1 MATHNF
7 SSDHTT
13 QININASNDTWIVEK
28 GVTVD
33 VAATSAIYESPAF
46 DNSTVIIRGKV
57 ISGDLNFAAV
67 LMEGTGNSIAVEK
80 TGSVTGI
87 YGIAGAIGDSVRNA
101 GLITA
106 SINGVEADIVTN
118 TGTIDAQFGV
128 LMRHDGATFSN
139 GRKGEVTATD
149 TAVYDDTAAG
159 TTTLT
164 NRGVLAGDVYAVNSV
179 GASEMTL
186 TNFGRIKGEVY
197 LGDGADQFINKGGKT
212 GSFDISGGD
221 GDDVYTIDVKN
232 MQLRESAGEGYDTV
246 STTTSHTLQ
255 ANFEQLVLRG
265 NADTYGHGN
274 AEGNAIHDNSK
285 GDNELL
291 GYDGNDELYGGAG
304 KNLLDGG
311 TGMDVI
317 VSGSGNEKLTGGDD
331 ADTFAFTKGDG
342 RDVITD
348 FKDLEDLIDL
358 SNYDGID
365 DAGDLTGR
373 VTQLNLDLEIKLLN
387 GDRILI
393 KNFDSNDLQ
402 AGDFIF

>member
-1 MATHNF
+1 MATHRF
-7 SSDHTT
+7 STDRTT
-13 QININASNDTWIVEK
+13 QININASDDSWIVEK

-33 VAATSAIYESPAF
+33 VANTSAIYESSAF
-46 DNSTVIIRGKV
+46 DRSSVVILGKV

-67 LMEGTGNSIAVEK
+67 LMEGTGNEISVGK
-80 TGSVTGI
+80 SGSVTGI
-87 YGIAGAIGDSVRNA
+87 YGITGAIGDSVRNA
-101 GLITA
+101 GAVTA
-106 SINGVEADIVTN
+106 SINGIEADIVTN

-128 LMRHDGATFSN
+128 LMRHDGARFDN
-139 GRKGEVTATD
+139 GNKGSITASD
-149 TAVYDDTAAG
+149 TAVYDDATG
-159 TTTLT
+159 STTLT
-164 NRGVLAGDVYAVNSV
+164 NRGVLAGDVYAYDSV
-179 GASEMTL
+179 GTGEVTF
-186 TNFGRIKGEVY
+186 TNFGRIKGDVY
-197 LGDGADQFINKGGKT
+197 LGAGADQFINKGGKT
-212 GSFDISGGD
+212 GSYDISGGD
-221 GDDVYTIDVKN
+221 GDDTYTIDVKN
-232 MQLRESAGEGYDTV
+232 MQVRESAGEGYDTV

-255 ANFEQLVLRG
+255 ANFEQLILRG
-265 NADTYGHGN
+265 NSDTFGHGN
-274 AEGNAIHDNSK
+274 SGDNAIHDNSK

-304 KNLLDGG
+304 RNLLDGG
-311 TGMDVI
+311 TGTDVI
-317 VSGSGNEKLTGGDD
+317 VSGAGNERLTGGAD

-348 FKDLEDLIDL
+348 FTDLVDLIDL

-365 DAGDLTGR
+365 DAGDLAGR